1 LWLVAGGWWL
11 NQQPTT
17 NNHQLAD
24 VNFSLPPCRIA
35 KRMLDFQHMLKIQQL
50 SRREREMMNIIFE
63 KGKATATEVMEA
75 MAEPPS
81 YSAVRAT
88 LRVLEQKGHLKHQ
101 HDGTRYVY
109 LPTVNRERVRLS
121 ALDQLLTTFFD
132 GSAANVVATLIERQ
146 KGNMSDEELDQLA
159 SMIEQARKE
168 GR

>member
-1 LWLVAGGWWL
+1 M
-11 NQQPTT
+11 TKRC
-17 NNHQLAD
+17 
-24 VNFSLPPCRIA
+24 PPCRPPILV
-35 KRMLDFQHMLKIQQL
+35 LDFQHMLKKQQDEL
-50 SRREREMMNIIFE
+50 SRREREMMNIIFAR
-63 KGKATATEVMEA
+63 GRATATEVLEG
-75 MAEPPS
+75 MADPPS

-109 LPTVNRERVRLS
+109 IPTVNRERVRLS

-146 KGNMSDEELDQLA
+146 KGKMSDEELDQL
-159 SMIEQARKE
+159 SELIEQARKE

>member
-1 LWLVAGGWWL
+1 MVPDGRWE
-11 NQQPTT
+11 PPT
-17 NNHQLAD
+17 NNHQLPTASPH
-24 VNFSLPPCRIA
+24 VNFLLHTCRIPFQV
-35 KRMLDFQHMLKIQQL
+35 LVFQHMLKIQQL
-50 SRREREMMNIIFE
+50 SRREREMMDIIFS
-63 KGKATATEVMEA
+63 KGKATATEIMET

-109 LPTVNRERVRLS
+109 LPTVNRDRVRLS

-146 KGNMSDEELDQLA
+146 KGNMSDQELDQLA
-159 SMIEQARKE
+159 ALIDEARKE

>member
-1 LWLVAGGWWL
+1 
-11 NQQPTT
+11 
-17 NNHQLAD
+17 
-24 VNFSLPPCRIA
+24 
-35 KRMLDFQHMLKIQQL
+35 MLDFQHMLKIQHL
-50 SRREREMMNIIFE
+50 SRREREIMNIIFSR
-63 KGKATATEVMEA
+63 GKATATNVLGA

-88 LRVLEQKGHLKHQ
+88 LRILEQKGHLKHQ

-132 GSAANVVATLIERQ
+132 GSAANVVTTLIERQ
-146 KGNMSDEELDQLA
+146 KGTMSDDELERLA
-159 SMIEQARKE
+159 ELIDQARKE

>member
-1 LWLVAGGWWL
+1 
-11 NQQPTT
+11 
-17 NNHQLAD
+17 
-24 VNFSLPPCRIA
+24 
-35 KRMLDFQHMLKIQQL
+35 
-50 SRREREMMNIIFE
+50 MMNIIFE

-159 SMIEQARKE
+159 TMIEQARKE